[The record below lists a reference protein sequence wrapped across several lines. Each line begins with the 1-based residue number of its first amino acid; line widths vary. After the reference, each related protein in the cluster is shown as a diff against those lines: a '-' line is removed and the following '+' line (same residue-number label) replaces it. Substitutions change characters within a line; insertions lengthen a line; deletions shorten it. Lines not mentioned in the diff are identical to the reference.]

1 MKIAKLLQA
10 AKQLKNDPIGFLLDL
25 LILIVANLLIPIP
38 IVGSLLVEFRGL
50 ALGALGFIAVLAL
63 AVFLSIGVVFTA
75 PLLIASGY
83 LQSIFPSTVN
93 ASSSTSSVDE
103 GFADVSIPQRNPF
116 GGQGLSFVT
125 ITAYFHDPN
134 YYLTFGKIHTGV
146 DMVPNDTY
154 LQNSKTYKAR
164 GTIIPLSTLSGSVN
178 YYVDG
183 DGGNTVVVTNDQNTL
198 RALFLHFSQVFVT
211 TGETIKAGTRLG
223 VMGHTGFATAD
234 HLHYEIQVN
243 NGGNW
248 TPVDPLPY
256 IQ

>member
-1 MKIAKLLQA
+1 MKIGKFVQA
-10 AKQLKNDPIGFLLDL
+10 GRRLKNDPLGFLLDI

-38 IVGSLLVEFRGL
+38 LVGNFILEFRGF
-50 ALGALGFIAVLAL
+50 ALGALGFLTVLVL
-63 AVFLSIGVVFTA
+63 FIFLSIGVVFAT

-83 LQSIFPSTVN
+83 LNSIFPQSVH
-93 ASSSTSSVDE
+93 ASSQNDDN
-103 GFADVSIPQRNPF
+103 FADVSIPQQNPF
-116 GGQGLSFVT
+116 GGSGLSYVT

-134 YYLTFGKIHTGV
+134 YYLTFGKIHTGI

-154 LQNSKTYKAR
+154 FQNSKTYK
-164 GTIIPLSTLSGSVN
+164 TTVKMVPLSSLSGTVD

-183 DGGNTVVVTNDQNTL
+183 DRGNTVVVTNSQNSL
-198 RALFLHFSQVFVT
+198 RALSLHLSQVFVSS
-211 TGETIKAGTRLG
+211 GQTIKAGTPLG

-234 HLHYEIQVN
+234 HLHYEIQIN
-243 NGGNW
+243 DNGVW